1 MTRTCRAYV
10 QTVAFSALLAL
21 GGCGGGGGS
30 PSAPSANPSASGLDF
45 NLIPAV
51 NGGSVVE
58 FRWTGSDATSYVIEI
73 GRSPGASDVATL
85 ESPGAATTLSWTG
98 VPIGTFYARVRGK
111 SGSTLGSPS
120 SEVLV
125 GSLDARYVIEALVFG
140 AGPLAV
146 AGNAAGPIEGDRM
159 EGWQPGSAF
168 EIILGESL
176 PATYATAAQT
186 TAEQIGTGTRGV
198 VRASVR
204 GRQPDPLPAP
214 RPGEVTVSYK
224 TLQEIKDECRCDSC
238 VGCASTFYL
247 GSFVQRVD
255 IRISSDAQPATV
267 AHELGHAIGL
277 AHIISAAG
285 VRPPFTLGV
294 TTDGQYSPNGRIPQL
309 DPATV
314 KMLDTVY
321 GAGLSA
327 GSSRRQFEA
336 LGFVIPAS
344 ASAATRATRALPR
357 GTSVSQYGLET
368 VVTRPVCR

>member
-1 MTRTCRAYV
+1 MTRTGRASLKSA
-10 QTVAFSALLAL
+10 TVAALLL
-21 GGCGGGGGS
+21 LVGCGGGGSSS
-30 PSAPSANPSASGLDF
+30 PSAPSTNPSASGLDF

-51 NGGSVVE
+51 NGGTVVE
-58 FRWTGSDATSYVIEI
+58 FRWTGSDASSYVVEI
-73 GRSPGASDVATL
+73 GRSSGASDFATL
-85 ESPGAATTLSWTG
+85 ESAGAATTLSWTG

-120 SEVLV
+120 SEVIV
-125 GSLDARYVIEALVFG
+125 ASLDARRVIEALVFG

-146 AGNAAGPIEGDRM
+146 AGNAAGPIEGDKM

-176 PATYATAAQT
+176 PASYATAAET
-186 TAEQIGTGTRGV
+186 TARQIGTATRGV

-204 GRQPDPLPAP
+204 GRQADPLPTP
-214 RPGEVTVSYK
+214 RPGEVTVSF
-224 TLQEIKDECRCDSC
+224 TSPAEVKDICRCDSC
-238 VGCASTFYL
+238 VGCASSFFL
-247 GSFVQRVD
+247 GSFVQRVS
-255 IRISSDAQPATV
+255 IRISSEAQPATV

-277 AHIISAAG
+277 AHIISALG

-294 TTDGQYSPNGRIPQL
+294 TTDGQFSPNGRVAQL

-327 GSSRRQFEA
+327 GASRRQFEA
-336 LGFVIPAS
+336 LGLVISPS
-344 ASAATRATRALPR
+344 ASAAQATRVLPP
-357 GTSVSQYGLET
+357 GTTLSQYGLET